1 MHLKIFYLNLLTYF
15 FNLAIILLNKK
26 RKVATLLSVQRTGG
40 SCKPDR
46 QSLTKY
52 VVIMLFGK
60 IQNRYHL
67 IEIQVLMLERMGG
80 TTAIVV
86 PLTNKSTGFFIL
98 EEYKNEEKE
107 SFLY

>member
-1 MHLKIFYLNLLTYF
+1 
-15 FNLAIILLNKK
+15 
-26 RKVATLLSVQRTGG
+26 
-40 SCKPDR
+40 
-46 QSLTKY
+46 
-52 VVIMLFGK
+52 MLFGK